1 MKHYLLFLSMML
13 LGVNAFADRIPG
25 YIGSQSFNLKDDR
38 DLANFLYQED
48 QAKIDYARIDQSRD
62 QLQGQL
68 NILSKQVTEIRTE
81 MDQLNSQISADKQSL
96 KSLQEKLAELQ
107 KNAEANKAEIDT
119 TNLSI
124 ERMQTLIKN
133 RTDAYAQLKLQLP
146 PLTSRL
152 DQVKLDFD
160 QVSRRA
166 EDARIRMLKIREDRE
181 RYERSLIAEIQ
192 RVNRDGANRGG
203 YDGELDGNKL
213 AADYGYQYGSR
224 DGSQDGMSVGTR
236 DGQERDY
243 RRGADQGDRDG
254 AARARIDGER
264 DGTSLGTRDGN
275 MNAASREGN
284 IAGIKRAEKSDASVV
299 GTNQGKKAGMDRAI
313 VTGRIDGEALG
324 EKETISKFESTPL
337 TEVKLDGPFAGSFS
351 RRSPAYPGDFNGPN
365 FKPDIWINKEVL
377 KRAYADGYVY
387 IYRDQTHRAFDN
399 RIDGE
404 YNRIYDQKY
413 SENYQIAINRDYPD
427 YYNSGRAD
435 GDKRAYDRDYPVIK
449 NNFYR
454 DFYARFDQNPNR
466 NSNEFKSTYASV
478 EASSF
483 ASKYEE
489 IRGQFFTKFE
499 LETFNA
505 NIKEQTEIFRT
516 KRIAEVTK
524 IFNSNAILDFQNSS
538 ILDGGTSNV
547 GKFDGVFM
555 PGESTLHNLVIKN
568 YGFKSHD
575 GVRVKLDNGKEVS
588 LPSIPARSIVT
599 IVGAGSSQINSASPV
614 NSMAKTSL
622 TVLASLTSDDAV
634 EAIHFDS
641 MGEGILKRNDQKA
654 VKVSYPFALTN
665 LSLNG
670 QLLKKIPNS
679 LKINVS
685 NLSSRPY
692 VGEMKVELVTSS
704 GNNIISKEFAPTT
717 KLSNGETI
725 SLSDAEVLISAD
737 ADIYRD
743 LAINAKI
750 KMNGVLIGFLPSDL
764 IVMAKAAY
772 EEKAK
777 LPVIAVDSTQSIDA
791 LLDLIADFGG
801 SENVSILDTSLGNLN
816 ANILANGLS
825 QKAMIVLDN
834 EQSGMTSK
842 LNGFFTK
849 SKNLGV
855 LLVNQN
861 GNGLSVLSGL
871 SVAKDAQ
878 KLNLDK
884 RQLMITNPYR
894 ADGLQVSSIFSVGKL
909 DTAASLV
916 GLLSTMATTSAEHL
930 AILKKE
936 INRNSFF
943 TANDSLKLFSLRA
956 MAEVMNINV
965 AYDKSGSIFS
975 RDKKWADKISDDQ
988 ALFINQVKAA
998 SNGQVTE
1005 DKLGAVLSALAV
1017 KDFISVA
1024 MSDYFDISRNM
1035 MPKILNATNKVL
1047 GNLEDGFKKS
1057 LKDFNKDLY
1066 NKAYANTSIQRPFYI
1081 EPKPQPN

>member
-1 MKHYLLFLSMML
+1 MKHYLILLTMMMA
-13 LGVNAFADRIPG
+13 GVNAYADRIPG
-25 YIGSQSFNLKDDR
+25 YVGQQSFKLTDDR
-38 DLANFLYQED
+38 DLSNYLYQED
-48 QAKIDYARIDQSRD
+48 QAKIEFARVDQSRD

-68 NILSKQVTEIRTE
+68 NVLSKQVTDIRSE
-81 MDQLNSQISADKQSL
+81 MDQLNNQIISDKQSL
-96 KSLQEKLAELQ
+96 KTLQDKLVELQ
-107 KNAEANKAEIDT
+107 KNADANKAEIDT
-119 TNLSI
+119 TTLSI

-152 DQVKLDFD
+152 DQVKMDFD

-166 EDARIRMLKIREDRE
+166 EDARIRMFKIREDRE
-181 RYERSLIAEIQ
+181 RYERALIAEIQ
-192 RVNRDGANRGG
+192 RLNRDGANRGG
-203 YDGELDGNKL
+203 SDGEVDGNKL
-213 AADYGYQYGSR
+213 AADYGYQFGSK
-224 DGSQDGMSVGTR
+224 DGSQDGLSVGTR

-254 AARARIDGER
+254 AGRARIDGER
-264 DGTSLGTRDGN
+264 DGTALGTRDGN
-275 MNAASREGN
+275 ISAATREGTA
-284 IAGIKRAEKSDASVV
+284 AGVKRADKSDASIV

-337 TEVKLDGPFAGSFS
+337 TEVKLDGPFAGSFA

-365 FKPDIWINKEVL
+365 FRPDVWVNKDIL

-387 IYRDQTHRAFDN
+387 IYRDQTHRAYDN
-399 RIDGE
+399 RIDME
-404 YNRIYDQKY
+404 YNRVYDQKY
-413 SENYQIAINRDYPD
+413 SENYQVAINRDYPD
-427 YYNSGRAD
+427 YYNSGRSD
-435 GDKRAYDRDYPVIK
+435 GDRRAYDRDYPVIK

-466 NSNEFKSTYASV
+466 TSGEFKSTYVSI
-478 EASSF
+478 EAS
-483 ASKYEE
+483 AYANRYEN
-489 IRGQFFTKFE
+489 IRSEFFDKFE

-516 KRIAEVTK
+516 KRIGEVTK
-524 IFNSNAILDFQNSS
+524 IFNNNAILEFANSS
-538 ILDGGTSNV
+538 MLDGGTNNV
-547 GKFDGVFM
+547 GKFDSVFM
-555 PGESTLHNLVIKN
+555 PGESTLHNVVIKN
-568 YGFKSHD
+568 FGFKSHEN
-575 GVRVKLDNGKEVS
+575 VRVKLDNGKEIK
-588 LPSIPARSIVT
+588 LPAIPARSIVT
-599 IVGAGSSQINSASPV
+599 IVGAGNSQVASTSQV
-614 NSMAKTSL
+614 NTTAKTSL
-622 TVLASLTSDDAV
+622 SVLATLTSDDAV

-641 MGEGILKRNDQKA
+641 MGEGLLKRNDVKST
-654 VKVSYPFALTN
+654 KVSYPFTLSG

-670 QLLKKIPNS
+670 QLLKKTANGM
-679 LKINVS
+679 KVNVT

-692 VGEMKVELVTSS
+692 VGEMKIELVTSS
-704 GNNIISKEFAPTT
+704 GNNIVSKEFSPTS
-717 KLSNGETI
+717 KVANGETVT
-725 SLSDAEVLISAD
+725 LSDAEMLITSD

-743 LAINAKI
+743 IAINAKI
-750 KMNGVLIGFLPSDL
+750 KMNGVLIGYLPSDL

-772 EEKAK
+772 EEKSK
-777 LPVIAVDSTQSIDA
+777 LPVIAVDSAQSISA

-816 ANILANGLS
+816 ASILANGLA
-825 QKAMIVLDN
+825 QKALIVLDN
-834 EQSGMTSK
+834 DQAALTTK
-842 LNGFFTK
+842 LNGFFIK

-861 GNGLSVLSGL
+861 GNGLSVLTNL

-884 RQLMITNPYR
+884 RQLVITNPYR
-894 ADGLQVSSIFSVGKL
+894 ADGLQVSSIFTVGKVEN
-909 DTAASLV
+909 AASLV
-916 GLLSTMATTSAEHL
+916 GLLSTMATTSSEHL
-930 AILKKE
+930 AKLKTE
-936 INRNSFF
+936 INRNTFF
-943 TANDSLKLFSLRA
+943 TANDTLKLYSLRS
-956 MAEVMNINV
+956 MAEVMNINI

-975 RDKKWADKISDDQ
+975 RDKKWADKISDDS

-998 SNGQVTE
+998 SNGSVNE

-1017 KDFISVA
+1017 KDFVGTA
-1024 MSDYFDISRNM
+1024 MSDFYDISRNM

-1047 GNLEDGFKKS
+1047 GNMEDGFKKS

-1066 NKAYANTSIQRPFYI
+1066 NKAYASASVQRPFYI

>member
-1 MKHYLLFLSMML
+1 MKHYLILISMLFA
-13 LGVNAFADRIPG
+13 GVNAYADRIPG
-25 YIGSQSFNLKDDR
+25 YIGSQSFKLSDDR
-38 DLANFLYQED
+38 DLANYHYHED
-48 QAKIDYARIDQSRD
+48 QAKTEFARIDRSRD

-68 NILSKQVTEIRTE
+68 NILSKQVTDIRLE
-81 MDQLNSQISADKQSL
+81 MDQLNTQLNSDKQTL
-96 KSLQEKLAELQ
+96 KSLQEKLTELQ
-107 KNAEANKAEIDT
+107 KNVEVNKAEIET
-119 TNLSI
+119 TTLSI

-152 DQVKLDFD
+152 DQVKIDFD

-166 EDARIRMLKIREDRE
+166 EEARAKMFKIREDRE
-181 RYERSLIAEIQ
+181 RYERSLIVEIQ

-213 AADYGYQYGSR
+213 ASDYGYQYGSK
-224 DGSQDGMSVGTR
+224 DGSLDGMSIGTR

-254 AARARIDGER
+254 SARARIDGER
-264 DGTSLGTRDGN
+264 DGTMLGTRDGN

-284 IAGIKRAEKSDASVV
+284 VAGVKRAEKSDASIV

-324 EKETISKFESTPL
+324 EKETINKFESTPL
-337 TEVKLDGPFAGSFS
+337 SEVKLDGPFVGSFA

-365 FKPDIWINKEVL
+365 FKPEIWINKEVL
-377 KRAYADGYVY
+377 KRAYADGYVH
-387 IYRDQTHRAFDN
+387 IYRDQTHRSFDN
-399 RIDGE
+399 RIDAE
-404 YNRIYDQKY
+404 YNRYYDLKY
-413 SENYQIAINRDYPD
+413 AENYQVAIDRDYPD
-427 YYNSGRAD
+427 YYNSGRVD

-466 NSNEFKSTYASV
+466 NSNEFKTTYVTV
-478 EASSF
+478 EARSF
-483 ASKYEE
+483 ANKYEE
-489 IRGQFFTKFE
+489 IRGIYFDKFE

-524 IFNSNAILDFQNSS
+524 IFNTNAILEFQNSS
-538 ILDGGTSNV
+538 MLDGGTNNV
-547 GKFDGVFM
+547 GKFDGIFM
-555 PGESTLHNLVIKN
+555 PGESTLHNVVIKN
-568 YGFKSHD
+568 FGFKSHD
-575 GVRVKLDNGKEVS
+575 NVRIKLDNGMEVK

-599 IVGAGSSQINSASPV
+599 IAGAGSSMVNQSAPV
-614 NSMAKTSL
+614 NSTIKTNLS
-622 TVLASLTSDDAV
+622 VLASLTSDDAV

-641 MGEGILKRNDQKA
+641 MGEGLLKRNDQKST
-654 VKVSYPFALTN
+654 KVSYPFALTN

-670 QLLKKIPNS
+670 QLLKKAANA
-679 LKINVS
+679 LRINVS
-685 NLSSRPY
+685 NLSTRPY
-692 VGEMKVELVTSS
+692 IGEMKIELVTSS
-704 GNNIISKEFAPTT
+704 GNNIVSKEFSPAT

-725 SLSDAEVLISAD
+725 SLNDAEVLISSD

-743 LAINAKI
+743 IAINAKI
-750 KMNGVLIGFLPSDL
+750 KLNGVLIGFLPTDL
-764 IVMAKAAY
+764 IVMAKAVY

-777 LPVIAVDSTQSIDA
+777 LPVIAVDSAQSIDA

-816 ANILANGLS
+816 ASILASGLS

-834 EQSGMTSK
+834 EQSGLTTK

-861 GNGLSVLSGL
+861 GNGLSVLSSL

-884 RQLMITNPYR
+884 RQLLITNPYR
-894 ADGLQVSSIFSVGKL
+894 ADGLQVSSIFSLGKL

-930 AILKKE
+930 AKLKSE
-936 INRNSFF
+936 INRNTFF
-943 TANDSLKLFSLRA
+943 TTNDSLKLFSLRA

-975 RDKKWADKISDDQ
+975 RDKKWAEKISNDQ

-1005 DKLGAVLSALAV
+1005 DKLGSVLSALAV
-1017 KDFISVA
+1017 KDFVSTA
-1024 MSDYFDISRNM
+1024 MSDFYDISRNM
-1035 MPKILNATNKVL
+1035 MPKILNATNKVM

-1057 LKDFNKDLY
+1057 LKEFNKDLY
-1066 NKAYANTSIQRPFYI
+1066 NKAYANVSIQRPFYI